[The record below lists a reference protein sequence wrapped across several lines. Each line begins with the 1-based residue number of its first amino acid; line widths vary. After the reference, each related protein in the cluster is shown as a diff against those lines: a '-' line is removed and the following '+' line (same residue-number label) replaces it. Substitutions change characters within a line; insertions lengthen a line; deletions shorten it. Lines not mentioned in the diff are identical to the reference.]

1 MLVISKQIV
10 NDVIDVLNN
19 VTFFLTFTQKNIKNS
34 HNIYIYIYN
43 TFLPKKSNIIF
54 MNFQK
59 IKILP

>member
-34 HNIYIYIYN
+34 HNIYIYI
-43 TFLPKKSNIIF
+43 TLSSQKKV
-54 MNFQK
+54 
-59 IKILP
+59 ILYS

>member
-19 VTFFLTFTQKNIKNS
+19 VTFFLTFTQKNINNS
-34 HNIYIYIYN
+34 HDIYI
-43 TFLPKKSNIIF
+43 TFLPKKSNIIY

-59 IKILP
+59 IKFLP

>member
-19 VTFFLTFTQKNIKNS
+19 VTFFLTFTQKNINNS
-34 HNIYIYIYN
+34 HNIYIYN

>member
-19 VTFFLTFTQKNIKNS
+19 VTFFLTFTQKNINNS

>member
-19 VTFFLTFTQKNIKNS
+19 VTFFLTFTQKNINNS
-34 HNIYIYIYN
+34 HNIYIYN
-43 TFLPKKSNIIF
+43 FPPQKKSNIIY